1 VKKNT
6 GVSQPRWAIWCEIWK
21 WNCLPSLILYQSK
34 NCGHRIHVL
43 FLMYDVYWY
52 CQKKKKRMIMKFLK
66 KEWFIWKFWKKGGSR
81 ENGGG
86 GNEIH
91 APCTCDTVL
100 RCTSKDWLARNQVN
114 VYVWSDM
121 STRWLVS
128 VSKHYKNHTKRVG
141 LVQSWPNFHLI
152 ECNLF
157 SPWYS

>member
-1 VKKNT
+1 MDF
-6 GVSQPRWAIWCEIWK
+6 VSSSPFFSTAPPPLFQNFHINHTEYTYYSWR
-21 WNCLPSLILYQSK
+21 LLILS
-34 NCGHRIHVL
+34 NEE
-43 FLMYDVYWY
+43 
-52 CQKKKKRMIMKFLK
+52 KRMIMKFLK

-114 VYVWSDM
+114 VSEWSDM

-141 LVQSWPNFHLI
+141 LVQSWPNFHFI